1 MDISCH
7 VWRIPKI
14 PFLLDITVV
23 RARITDFETRLL
35 LPYCNANDFG
45 Y

>member
-1 MDISCH
+1 MLMDIFCH

-23 RARITDFETRLL
+23 RARITDFETRLFAAL
-35 LPYCNANDFG
+35 LQRQ
-45 Y
+45 